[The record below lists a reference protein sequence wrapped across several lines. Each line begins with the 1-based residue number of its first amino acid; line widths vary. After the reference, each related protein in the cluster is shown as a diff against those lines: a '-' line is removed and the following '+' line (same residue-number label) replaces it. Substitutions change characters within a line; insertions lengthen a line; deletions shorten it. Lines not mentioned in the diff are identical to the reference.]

1 MSDELPSPITVQE
14 VHERLRLIF
23 PAGTPNRGYCTREM
37 AAKTVF
43 VMLYVGA
50 VERRGMFLRPNQVT
64 RMTDIQ
70 AARWSDAE
78 RHAWTKASLS
88 KARSRTAGEWYAT
101 DTREPIRDETLRDGL
116 VPVGAV
122 LVRANL
128 PTTSALPRY
137 YLAESFA
144 RLFHPDVSGER
155 LKKEIKSWQSK
166 HLSRGALAR
175 IQLVH
180 SGATASKSGLMVKFP
195 SGETRR
201 LAAGPSS
208 VISKAVIE
216 EFAPRFLHQPGV
228 IVLSES
234 ANKVVARDD
243 SLAREIGLAIPT
255 DRYLPDMLLV
265 DVAPKD
271 PVLVFVEA
279 VATNGAI
286 TETRKVAFLRIAGD
300 AGFGEGQVVCVT
312 AYIDRNSAAFKKTI
326 PDVAW
331 DSLVWFVSEPDHI
344 VVLKGRRR
352 KRSPNVSALF

>member
-1 MSDELPSPITVQE
+1 MSDALPSPITVQE
-14 VHERLRLIF
+14 VQERLRQIF
-23 PAGTPNRGYCTREM
+23 PAGTPNRGYCTREI

-50 VERRGMFLRPNQVT
+50 VERTGVFLRPNQVT
-64 RMTDIQ
+64 RMTDTQ
-70 AARWSDAE
+70 AAMWSDPE
-78 RHAWTKASLS
+78 RRAWTQASLS
-88 KARSRTAGEWYAT
+88 KARRTADGWYAT

-122 LVRANL
+122 LVRVNL

-137 YLAESFA
+137 CLAEPFA
-144 RLFHPDVSGER
+144 KLFHPGVSGGR
-155 LKKEIKSWQSK
+155 LKKAIKSWQSK

-180 SGATASKSGLMVKFP
+180 SGATASKSGVMVTFP

-201 LAAGPSS
+201 LVEGPSS

-216 EFAPRFLHQPGV
+216 EFARRFLHQPGV

-243 SLAREIGLAIPT
+243 SLARKIGLAIPA
-255 DRYLPDMLLV
+255 DRYLPDILLV
-265 DVAPKD
+265 DIAPKD

-286 TETRKVAFLRIAGD
+286 TETRKEAFLRIAGD

-312 AYIDRNSAAFKKTI
+312 AYADRNSAAFKKTI
-326 PDVAW
+326 PELAW
-331 DSLVWFVSEPDHI
+331 DSFAWFVSEPDHLL
-344 VVLKGRRR
+344 VLRG
-352 KRSPNVSALF
+352 KRLKRASKVSALL